1 MSKVLVRIET
11 SEMKKALD
19 VCGSVIQSKNA
30 LPILGDIVLRY
41 QKEQNLFQMLASN
54 SEQFICLDCAAPDK
68 EGNRQP
74 WLLMIEQDRKE
85 PFADV
90 AIPHAALREAIA
102 TLPIVPSTRASCF
115 CSIVTNVF
123 CIIVLLLK
131 MGCCFTL
138 FFFSAR

>member
-1 MSKVLVRIET
+1 
-11 SEMKKALD
+11 MKKALD

-41 QKEQNLFQMLASN
+41 QKERGLFQMLASN
-54 SEQFICLDCAAPDK
+54 SEQFICLDCAKTVGDG
-68 EGNRQP
+68 EGCEP

-102 TLPIVPSTRASCF
+102 RCPRCP
-115 CSIVTNVF
+115 
-123 CIIVLLLK
+123 
-131 MGCCFTL
+131 
-138 FFFSAR
+138 